1 MRVNHESPMIG
12 QTLGHYRV
20 LEKIGEGGMGVVYRA
35 HDERLDRDVAL
46 KVLPAGTLA
55 DDTARKRLRRE
66 ALALARLNHPHI
78 EAVHDFD
85 TQGKVDFLVMEY
97 VPGATLADRLVSGA
111 LEEPEVLR
119 LGQQVAAALEEAHG
133 LRVVHRDL
141 KPGNIKV
148 TAKGQVKVLDFGLA
162 ALLRPT
168 GDSDPTRTASETGT
182 AGTVPY
188 MAPEQLRGQSAD
200 ARSDLWALGVTLYE
214 MASGTR
220 PFRGETAF
228 ELSSAILSR
237 DPLPLP
243 PGVSAEL
250 GAVIVRCLE
259 KEPAKRY
266 QRAEDLQAALEAVR
280 AGTAAPWAAWRYRL
294 ARRRWLPTAAALA
307 IVTALLVGLNLEGLR
322 TLLTGGLG
330 AEGRAFKLA
339 VLPFENL
346 TGDPEQEFLSD
357 GMTQELISELGRLH
371 PARMSVIGRSSVI
384 RYKKSESPI
393 DQIGREL
400 GVGYIL
406 EGTCRREGVR
416 VRISVELTQVR
427 DQAPL
432 WTETYER
439 DMAGL
444 LALQSDIARQVARAL
459 ALKLLPGEE
468 ARLAKVRAVDPEAYE
483 AYLRAAYYRE
493 TLTKEGFDA
502 AERYLSLALQKAPDY
517 AAAWAGIGSVWVSRQ
532 QMGVVPPKEAF
543 PRAKAALHKALEL
556 DDTDVEANRVLAGYL
571 SWAEWDWEAADKQW
585 RRVFELDPNYAA
597 ALPGYAHFLM
607 NTGRPDEAMAKI
619 KQALELDPFNT
630 RIQSFYAMVLLHIR
644 RYDDAITAARKAM
657 SSQRDQPLARN
668 ALVNALFMKGMYGEI
683 MTLERERWA
692 RDREVLEALERG
704 YAETGFAG
712 ARRRQCEVLTA
723 RYGSPGGV
731 TAYTL
736 AMLYAQAGDKDRV
749 IEWLGKAFDA
759 RDGNVPYMGMP
770 VFHLVRS
777 DPRFLDLVRRV
788 GIKLIAP

>member
-1 MRVNHESPMIG
+1 MIG

-66 ALALARLNHPHI
+66 ALALARLNHPQI
-78 EAVHDFD
+78 ESVYDFD
-85 TQGKVDFLVMEY
+85 TQGEVDFLVMEY
-97 VPGATLADRLVSGA
+97 VPGATLAGRLVNGA

-133 LRVVHRDL
+133 LGVVHRDL

-148 TAKGQVKVLDFGLA
+148 TPKGQVKVLVFGLA
-162 ALLRPT
+162 ALLRPAS
-168 GDSDPTRTASETGT
+168 DSDPTRTASETGT

-188 MAPEQLRGQSAD
+188 MAPEQLRGQSPD
-200 ARSDLWALGVTLYE
+200 ARSDIWALGVTLYE

-228 ELSSAILSR
+228 ELSSAILGWN
-237 DPLPLP
+237 PLPLP
-243 PGVSAEL
+243 PDVSAEL
-250 GAVIVRCLE
+250 GAVILRCLE

-266 QRAEDLQAALEAVR
+266 QGAGDLRAALEAVR
-280 AGTAAPWAAWRYRL
+280 AGTAPTWATWRYRL
-294 ARRRWLPTAAALA
+294 ARRRWLPAAAAVVTAA
-307 IVTALLVGLNLEGLR
+307 ALLVGLNVGGVQ
-322 TLLTGGLG
+322 TLLTGGAG

-346 TGDPEQEFLSD
+346 TGDPEQEYLSD
-357 GMTQELISELGRLH
+357 GMTQELIFELGRLH
-371 PARMSVIGRSSVI
+371 PARMSVIGRSSVT

-393 DQIGREL
+393 AQIGREL

-406 EGTCRREGVR
+406 EGTCRKEGVR
-416 VRISVELTQVR
+416 VRISVELIQIR
-427 DQAPL
+427 DQAQL
-432 WTETYER
+432 WTETYQR

-468 ARLAKVRAVDPEAYE
+468 ARLAKVRAVDSEAYE

-502 AERYLSLALQKAPDY
+502 AERYLNLALEKAPDY

-543 PRAKAALHKALEL
+543 PKAKAALQKALEL

-571 SWAEWDWEAADKQW
+571 SWVEWDWEAADKQW
-585 RRVFELDPNYAA
+585 RRVFELDPNYSA

-607 NTGRPDEAMAKI
+607 NTGRPDQAMAKI
-619 KQALELDPFNT
+619 KQALELDPFNA
-630 RIQSFYAMVLLHIR
+630 RIQSFYAMVLLHVR
-644 RYDDAITAARKAM
+644 RYDDAIAAARKAM

-668 ALVNALFMKGMYGEI
+668 ALVNALFMKGTYGEI
-683 MTLERERWA
+683 MALERERWA
-692 RDREVLEALERG
+692 SDREVLEALERG
-704 YAETGFAG
+704 YAEAGFAG
-712 ARRRQCEVLTA
+712 ARRRQCEVLAA
-723 RYGSPGGV
+723 RYGRPGGV

-736 AMLYAQAGDKDRV
+736 AILNAQAGDGARV
-749 IEWLGKAFDA
+749 VEWLEKAFDA
-759 RDGNVPYMGMP
+759 REGNVPYIGMP
-770 VFHLVRS
+770 VFDLVRS

-788 GIKLIAP
+788 GIKLTAP